1 MWDVWNV
8 LQCSGCV
15 MFVMCDVKDV
25 GCSGY
30 GMFRM

>member
-8 LQCSGCV
+8 QCSGCV
-15 MFVMCDVKDV
+15 MFVICDVKDV